1 MGVMFRKQRGAFV
14 FTGIAKL
21 AVIGFIISLAA
32 AFVTTIWS
40 VYLEGFLGN
49 PSLVGFFSAAMTV
62 VSFISFFV
70 IIPFIER
77 SNKAKLY
84 YWVILLS
91 AIVYVVFAF
100 ISQLYLLVIFSLLIT
115 ILVALRISVWGIII
129 KDKSGEKQIS
139 RNEGLVYTFINI
151 AFLIGPLIAGLIA
164 AKYGNSLIFIIAAI
178 LFFVGFVVFG
188 VSRIRDANVQK
199 KVDSNL
205 IKNFYDFFKNKDRF
219 VAYFLGGGVN
229 LWWSLIYV
237 FMPLYIIM
245 NNLNEAWIGYF
256 LFAVVIP
263 LILLE
268 YFFSK
273 ITGKRGFKKIFLI
286 GFFIVAIA
294 SFICYFVSSNL
305 ILTLGVLVFA
315 SFGMAMVEPTTE
327 AYFLDL
333 LKNKRDECRFYSPY
347 NTAIDVNYFIGELL
361 SATILVFFPFKF
373 LFLLY
378 GFFMACLFFLSFKV
392 KK

>member
-1 MGVMFRKQRGAFV
+1 MFRKQRGAFV